1 MRFDA
6 YQVPEMKRIK
16 WIHFVGIG
24 GSGMSGIAE
33 VLLNQGYKI
42 SGSDISEGPATKR
55 LAALGVLIKLSHDAL
70 SVSKVDLVVVS
81 SAIRESN
88 VEIKEAQ
95 RSNIPVIQRAVML
108 GELMRYRHG
117 IAIAGTHGK
126 TTTTSMLAEILRT
139 ANLSPTFVIGGIL
152 NSAGSGA
159 VLGSGQHIVVEAD
172 ESDGSFLELQPMSSV
187 ITNIDRDHM
196 STYNHDFG
204 QLKDSFVQF
213 ANNLPFYGS
222 IALCVDDPNVVDIIP
237 RVARRVLS
245 YGFSGNAIFQAS
257 NLKIN
262 NDSQWSFKVVR
273 GDLGKP
279 LQIRLPIPGHH
290 NVRNALAAVAVATDE
305 GVDDQAISEGL
316 SGFSGVGRR
325 FQVTSNII
333 FDGKAVVLVDDY
345 GHHPTEVEAVIETAK
360 SVWPNKNINMIYQ
373 PHRFSRTWDLFEEFV
388 RVLSEVD
395 NLMLLDVYSAGEEEI
410 AGANS
415 RSLAEAIYKQA
426 RLCPAVAAS
435 PEDAIDLVKERAE
448 DGDVLIVQGAGNVS
462 AISNYLRS
470 QVD

>member
-1 MRFDA
+1 MIVNGASRF
-6 YQVPEMKRIK
+6 
-16 WIHFVGIG
+16 
-24 GSGMSGIAE
+24 
-33 VLLNQGYKI
+33 
-42 SGSDISEGPATKR
+42 
-55 LAALGVLIKLSHDAL
+55 LG
-70 SVSKVDLVVVS
+70 
-81 SAIRESN
+81 
-88 VEIKEAQ
+88 
-95 RSNIPVIQRAVML
+95 
-108 GELMRYRHG
+108 
-117 IAIAGTHGK
+117 
-126 TTTTSMLAEILRT
+126 
-139 ANLSPTFVIGGIL
+139 
-152 NSAGSGA
+152 
-159 VLGSGQHIVVEAD
+159 
-172 ESDGSFLELQPMSSV
+172 
-187 ITNIDRDHM
+187 
-196 STYNHDFG
+196 
-204 QLKDSFVQF
+204 
-213 ANNLPFYGS
+213 
-222 IALCVDDPNVVDIIP
+222 
-237 RVARRVLS
+237 
-245 YGFSGNAIFQAS
+245 
-257 NLKIN
+257 
-262 NDSQWSFKVVR
+262 

-279 LQIRLPIPGHH
+279 LQIRLPIPGRH

-426 RLCPAVAAS
+426 RLCPVVAAS